1 MKRQILIGIDN
12 GNKFTKTYD
21 ELFLEETS
29 VKQIA
34 DDYTAFGKT
43 IIKFEGNLYIIG
55 EGRSAVKI
63 NKFKDQDTFLITIAA
78 IANELYNKNIDES
91 VDIILGVG
99 LPLMSYGKYKS
110 MMKKYFLKDD
120 IEVEYKNRK
129 FNFNITQ
136 VYVYPQGIAAFM
148 NVYNRYKDYE
158 ICNILDLGG
167 FTLDTAKTGKN
178 GMPELSALK
187 SYSTGIITLFE
198 EIKQDLLKNDI
209 SIVDAQIEKI
219 IQNED
224 TFVIDNKCIDIINN
238 KVELYVK
245 ELINKLKESGMELKN
260 PTVFIGGGFN
270 LLESYIRKSDEFN
283 YIEFL
288 DIYANAKGYYMLM
301 TEQVNKSIRES

>member
-1 MKRQILIGIDN
+1 MQKQVLIGIDN
-12 GNKFTKTYD
+12 GNKFTKTYN
-21 ELFLEETS
+21 EQFLEETS
-29 VKQIA
+29 VKRIA
-34 DDYTAFGKT
+34 DDYTVFGKT
-43 IIKFEGNLYIIG
+43 IIKYEENLYIIG

-78 IANELYNKNIDES
+78 IAKELYQENINES
-91 VDIILGVG
+91 VDVVLGVG

-110 MMKKYFLKDD
+110 TMKEYFLRDN
-120 IEVEYKNRK
+120 IAVEYKNRK
-129 FNFNITQ
+129 FNFHITE
-136 VYVYPQGIAAFM
+136 VYVYPQAIAAFM
-148 NVYNRYKDYE
+148 TIYNRYKEYD
-158 ICNILDLGG
+158 ICNVVDLGG
-167 FTLDTAKTGKN
+167 YTLDTFLTEKN
-178 GMPELSALK
+178 GMPELSTLK

-209 SIVDAQIEKI
+209 TITDIQIEKI
-219 IQNED
+219 IKNED
-224 TFVIDNKCIDIINN
+224 TFIIDNKCINVINN

-283 YIEFL
+283 YVEFL

-301 TEQVNKSIRES
+301 SEQINKLSLGN

>member
-1 MKRQILIGIDN
+1 MRKQVLIGIDN
-12 GNKFTKTYD
+12 GNKFTKTFN

-29 VKQIA
+29 VKLIA

-43 IIKFEGNLYIIG
+43 IIKFEENLYIIG

-78 IANELYNKNIDES
+78 IANELYHKDVDEN

-99 LPLMSYGKYKS
+99 LPLMSYGKYKLL
-110 MMKKYFLKDD
+110 MKEYFLKDD

-129 FNFNITQ
+129 FNFDITK

-148 NVYNRYKDYE
+148 TVYNRYKDYE
-158 ICNILDLGG
+158 ICNVVDLGG
-167 FTLDTAKTGKN
+167 YTLDTFVTGKN
-178 GMPELSALK
+178 GMPELSTLK
-187 SYSTGIITLFE
+187 SYSIGVITLFE
-198 EIKQDLLKNDI
+198 DIKDLLRNDI
-209 SIVDAQIEKI
+209 AITDIQIEKI
-219 IQNED
+219 IKNED
-224 TFVIDNKCIDIINN
+224 TFILDDKCIHIINN

-260 PTVFIGGGFN
+260 PTIFIGGGFN
-270 LLESYIRKSDEFN
+270 LLESYIRKSNEFN
-283 YIEFL
+283 YVEFL

-301 TEQVNKSIRES
+301 SEQINKLSTGN